1 MKKTR
6 FTLFTA
12 LVMLITSFLAARL
25 IDATVQIDDD
35 VWLIVTL
42 LAALNVTI
50 GALGYKLYRRTA
62 GEQNSKTDP
71 KSVDSGNSDEERA

>member
-1 MKKTR
+1 
-6 FTLFTA
+6 
-12 LVMLITSFLAARL
+12 MLITSFLAARL

-35 VWLIVTL
+35 VWLFVTL
-42 LAALNVTI
+42 LAALNVAI
-50 GALGYKLYRRTA
+50 GVLSHKLYRRTA